1 MKRVYAKKKVAST
14 LSEDEKVK
22 QQQSESEFKKEDV
35 EFEAPIF
42 DVQKSSAQKSST
54 PKLSMTD
61 EYFMYVEKYQNL
73 YGINTVVLLQNGSF
87 FEMYGIDNSKEK
99 VFPEIRQVCDV
110 LDIYVSRKNKSIL
123 ENGRNNPLMAGFPTW
138 SYQKH
143 IQNLL
148 DSEYTV
154 VIFQQREIQKGV
166 FERFMSEVLSPSIQ
180 LEYTSKNMDGVHCI
194 SFYIKQGV
202 EYFSKVEFWTV
213 SASVIDIT
221 TGKIYLYEITHSRLE
236 KKESVFFDMI
246 RLCKTHT
253 PQEIIINIDGDSFDK
268 SETFW
273 RKQLGYLNTLH
284 LIIVNENGLSKI
296 FENNVTIDKIRKL
309 KYQLEFFNKVYSHIS
324 THSAIDKISYC
335 NLEKNDN
342 MRICLI
348 ILLQFVYNHNRSL
361 LEKISKPEWCE
372 CLGDDVPKFLKIENN
387 SMEQIG
393 LFSEANK
400 KKYTRSK
407 TKFSCVFDILN
418 ETKTPVGYRFLKEN
432 LSKPLI
438 NKDEIKMR
446 QKHIQMMKSMERG
459 NQINL
464 ETTRD
469 NLCKI
474 NDLERIHR
482 KVQLNMKGFSLCFEF
497 SQLENSYSIILKEIL
512 KWNEIFSSD
521 CSDEINNLASALDF
535 IRRKLNIENC
545 TNTPRNQS
553 IELQIFNVGQCQI
566 LDNLFIKKQDILRQ
580 IESER
585 ITLENI
591 IVECESQTA
600 LSKNPSSVGRKK
612 KKDTLENKNNNISG
626 KSKSKKTK
634 NYQITTKEIMLQKL
648 SQESNVCTNEI
659 EEQEPANA
667 FCSGAFS
674 GEIYSAS
681 KFNIVKLECNEKEKY
696 YFSISNSKCKV
707 LQTYLEKNPDKQIKI
722 KNQISN
728 SKITNAI
735 IDKLNMEYTECL
747 ESIDTISKEK
757 FQEFVS
763 EFNGIYGEYFTKF
776 NYFVGYLD
784 FIQSGAFISRENNYV
799 CPEIVDDEFSF
810 IECKE
815 LRHPLVE
822 KILLYS
828 MYIPNDICIGKEKNG
843 YLIFGTNSCG
853 KSVFMKS
860 VGIAIIMA
868 QIGYDVACKSMK
880 FSPFYNIITRMSG
893 NDDQL
898 RGQSS
903 FAVEMIELNLILS
916 RSTKNSLILG
926 DEICHGTEQ
935 ISGISLVAS
944 ALIHLCNARVPFVFA
959 SHLHQLSK
967 MDCVLDL
974 DGLAMKHLT
983 VKRQRTESESTLIY
997 ERKLR
1002 DGSGDATYGI
1012 EVAKYII
1019 ENQEF
1024 IYLAEKIQ
1032 KVVQDKDLNI
1042 VSEKVSRYNRMLF
1055 VDDCQVCGSRAQE
1068 THHIIQ
1074 QKDADEKKMVV
1085 FSEDGLKKSMNHF
1098 TNLVALCENC
1108 HLAIHGKKGKR
1119 LQIYGYQETASGLE
1133 LKYEWKI

>member
-1 MKRVYAKKKVAST
+1 MKRVYRKKKQVADELQDAKIDFKEEDYNASLSLST
-14 LSEDEKVK
+14 GNN
-22 QQQSESEFKKEDV
+22 EST
-35 EFEAPIF
+35 
-42 DVQKSSAQKSST
+42 KSDSTEKSST
-54 PKLSMTD
+54 EKSSTEKLNMTD
-61 EYFMYVEKYQNL
+61 EYFMYVEKYQKI

-87 FEMYGIDNSKEK
+87 FEMYGIDNAKEK
-99 VFPEIRQVCDV
+99 VFSEIRQVCDV

-138 SYQKH
+138 AYQKH

-148 DSEYTV
+148 DYEYTV

-194 SFYIKQGV
+194 SFYMKQGV

-213 SASVIDIT
+213 SASVIDIS

-253 PQEIIINIDGDSFDK
+253 PHEIIMNIEGDSFEK

-284 LIIVNENGLSKI
+284 MIIVNENGLSKI

-324 THSAIDKISYC
+324 THCSIDKISFC
-335 NLEKNDN
+335 NLEKNEY

-348 ILLQFVYNHNRSL
+348 ILLQFVYNHNKSL
-361 LEKISKPEWCE
+361 LEKIYKPEWCE
-372 CLGDDVPKFLKIENN
+372 CLGEEIPKFLKIENN

-393 LFSEANK
+393 LFSEGNR

-418 ETKTPVGYRFLKEN
+418 ETKTAVGYRFLKEN

-438 NKDEIKMR
+438 NIEEIKMR
-446 QKHIQMMKSMERG
+446 QRHIQMMKNTERE
-459 NQINL
+459 NENNL
-464 ETTRD
+464 ECTRD

-512 KWNEIFSSD
+512 KWSQIFSSD
-521 CSDEINNLASALDF
+521 SLDEINNLQSALDF

-553 IELQIFNVGQCQI
+553 IELQIFNGGQCEI
-566 LDNLFIKKQDILRQ
+566 LDKLFTKKQLILNQ
-580 IESER
+580 LEIERMS
-585 ITLENI
+585 LEKI
-591 IVECESQTA
+591 IIECEAKTTNTKSA
-600 LSKNPSSVGRKK
+600 SGGGRKK
-612 KKDTLENKNNNISG
+612 KQEAGTLAPEE
-626 KSKSKKTK
+626 SKSQKTT
-634 NYQITTKEIMLQKL
+634 ITTKQIMLQKL
-648 SQESNVCTNEI
+648 ANESSNV
-659 EEQEPANA
+659 
-667 FCSGAFS
+667 SGNS
-674 GEIYSAS
+674 LGDDLGTSTEKIYASS
-681 KFNIVKLECNEKEKY
+681 KFNIVKLECNEKEKF
-696 YFSISNSKCKV
+696 YFSISNSKSKV
-707 LQTYLEKNPDKQIKI
+707 LQTYLTKNPDKQIRI
-722 KNQISN
+722 KSQVSN

-735 IDKLNMEYTECL
+735 IDNLNMEYTECL
-747 ESIDTISKEK
+747 EAIDRISKEK
-757 FQEFVS
+757 FYEFVS
-763 EFNGIYGEYFTKF
+763 EFNRIYGEYFTKF

-784 FIQSGAFISRENNYV
+784 FIQSGAFISRENNYI
-799 CPEIVDDEFSF
+799 CPEIVNNEFSF

-822 KILLYS
+822 KILIYS
-828 MYIPNDICIGKEKNG
+828 TYIPNDICIGKEKNG

-868 QIGYDVACKSMK
+868 QIGYDVACRSMK
-880 FSPFYNIITRMSG
+880 FSPFHNIITRMSG

-898 RGQSS
+898 KGQSS

-944 ALIHLCNARVPFVFA
+944 ALIHLCNGRVPFVFA

-983 VKRQRTESESTLIY
+983 VKRQRTESESTLVY

-1032 KVVQDKDLNI
+1032 KVVQDKELNI
-1042 VSEKVSRYNRMLF
+1042 VSEKISRYNRMLF